1 MTLFQRYASNFP
13 EKKCIT
19 LAKNDIPP
27 QNHLWHP
34 NETPVRADGILKKSL
49 LHAEFKSFF
58 RIDLSQR
65 ALTRRMQQWT
75 PHPLTFTAIPARCS
89 GQWPGQM
96 TIFTRGMSSYFFMGY
111 DRSME
116 EFFQRKKSGSHPSK
130 NVYLTHKTSPK
141 RDIISP
147 DRALR

>member
-1 MTLFQRYASNFP
+1 MTLFIQRVSIFT
-13 EKKCIT
+13 EIKRIT
-19 LAKNDIPP
+19 VAENDIPP

-34 NETPVRADGILKKSL
+34 NETPVRSDGILKKSL

-75 PHPLTFTAIPARCS
+75 PHPFTFTAIPAPFS

-96 TIFTRGMSSYFFMGY
+96 TIFSRGMSSYFFMGY

-116 EFFQRKKSGSHPSK
+116 EFFQRKISGRHPSK
-130 NVYLTHKTSPK
+130 NVYLTHKTTPK